1 MALSMLAINCVEQ
14 TLRKY
19 RIYTSSIH
27 LNSMFLHKKQFNMI
41 VVFNRIILRNNN
53 VTEALTQMSHSAG
66 DFKKTMLN
74 VYQCLVYIA
83 NEEIWCWFL

>member
-1 MALSMLAINCVEQ
+1 
-14 TLRKY
+14 
-19 RIYTSSIH
+19 
-27 LNSMFLHKKQFNMI
+27 MI
-41 VVFNRIILRNNN
+41 VVFIRIIVKNSN

-83 NEEIWCWFL
+83 NEEIWC

>member
-1 MALSMLAINCVEQ
+1 
-14 TLRKY
+14 
-19 RIYTSSIH
+19 
-27 LNSMFLHKKQFNMI
+27 MI
-41 VVFNRIILRNNN
+41 VVFIRIIVRNSN

-74 VYQCLVYIA
+74 VYQCPVYIA